1 MLPTQHHHRH
11 TTKVT
16 NKPYKSRHATKNA
29 LRDISKGKVEIGDKT
44 SRKTRHQ
51 QIMSKFDR
59 KNQAKQK
66 RQNERHALH
75 EQTTIF
81 SPKIGAPRIVAV
93 VPLHPTASAAAAI
106 ARINESCKIHEEIP
120 AVGSICIKIPA
131 HRTSVRYMALP
142 PKDLFATLDA
152 CRVADFV
159 IFVLSAQ
166 EMLDDFGDLV
176 LTAAKAQGISHFM
189 MATQGSL
196 VMDSQNRKPAATET
210 VQMFMKQ
217 RFPEQDR
224 LRCLDVSR
232 DCATIMQWI
241 CSKSPKGVSWRDNR
255 SWMFIEGL
263 EWSEVGIAHN
273 ETDSSAE
280 VKVTGTVRGRNL
292 SSNRLVHLG
301 DWGDYQIDRITA
313 APIEKVGREKDSMEI
328 DSSQGKILDN
338 PTNDQEDLA
347 ELAPEEITMEEAE
360 TQVYSIAPSERKGV
374 LLDDHHYFDEDK
386 EDGPEVPRRLP
397 RGTSEYQSAWYLGDI
412 SDSGSDMEDV
422 DDIAGG
428 VSIDG
433 STHPAE
439 GRDGPVDYDQPMT
452 EAGPSEYPQS
462 EVFLD
467 PSPDEEEEQIAA
479 YRAQRRKEA
488 EDNLDFPDEIEL
500 HPNVLARER
509 LARYRGLKS
518 LRTSHWETEED
529 RFYEPEEW
537 PRLLEIGNYKAA
549 KNRFIKEALVNGV
562 KPGTRVHVYLRNVPV
577 TLQNSEASPP
587 VSLFSLL
594 RHERKHAAVNY
605 NITLNS
611 AYPTELKSKD
621 ELILQ
626 CGPRRCIINP
636 LFSQAG
642 DTPNDV
648 HKFERFLHSG
658 RSAIASFV
666 GPLTW
671 GPTPALFFKRMALP
685 PSVND
690 GTDNGVTHS
699 TASSFSPSDG
709 IALVATGTSLAPSTS
724 RVIAKRI
731 ILTGHPYKI
740 HKKLVTVR
748 YMFFNPDD
756 VQWFKALQL
765 WTKRG
770 RVGHIK
776 ESLGTHGYFKATFD
790 AKVNPMDAVAISL
803 YKRVWPRRAR
813 LFTQ

>member
-1 MLPTQHHHRH
+1 
-11 TTKVT
+11 
-16 NKPYKSRHATKNA
+16 
-29 LRDISKGKVEIGDKT
+29 
-44 SRKTRHQ
+44 
-51 QIMSKFDR
+51 MSKFDR
-59 KNQAKQK
+59 RNQAKQK
-66 RQNERHALH
+66 RQNDRHVLQ

-81 SPKIGAPRIVAV
+81 NPKIGAPRIVAV

-106 ARINESCKIHEEIP
+106 ACINESCKIHDEIP
-120 AVGSICIKIPA
+120 AVGSTCIKIPS
-131 HRTSVRYMALP
+131 HRTSIRYIALP
-142 PKDLFATLDA
+142 SKDLFATLDA

-189 MATQGSL
+189 MATQGSS
-196 VMDSQNRKPAATET
+196 VMGSQNRKRAATET
-210 VQMFMKQ
+210 LQVFMRQ

-224 LRCLDVSR
+224 LRYLDVTR

-241 CSKSPKGVSWRDNR
+241 CSKTPKGVSWRDDR

-263 EWSEVGIAHN
+263 EWSKVGTAHN
-273 ETDSSAE
+273 GKGDSAE
-280 VKVTGTVRGRNL
+280 VRVTGVVRGRNL
-292 SSNRLVHLG
+292 NSNRLVHLG

-313 APIEKVGREKDSMEI
+313 ASVEKIPEKIDREKDSMEV
-328 DSSQGKILDN
+328 DLSQEKILDS
-338 PTNDQEDLA
+338 PTNDQDDLA

-360 TQVYSIAPSERKGV
+360 TQVYSDAPSARKGV
-374 LLDDHHYFDEDK
+374 LFDDHHYFDEDK
-386 EDGPEVPRRLP
+386 EDEPEVSRRLP
-397 RGTSEYQSAWYLGDI
+397 RGTSKYQSAWYLGDI

-422 DDIAGG
+422 DDITGG
-428 VSIDG
+428 ISIDG
-433 STHPAE
+433 STHPVE
-439 GRDGPVDYDQPMT
+439 GWDGPVDYDQPMT

-467 PSPDEEEEQIAA
+467 PSPEDEVEQIAA

-488 EDNLDFPDEIEL
+488 DENLEFPDEIEL

-529 RFYEPEEW
+529 KFYEPEEW

-562 KPGTRVHVYLRNVPV
+562 KPGTRVHVYLRDVPV
-577 TLQNSEASPP
+577 TLQNSGVSPP
-587 VSLFSLL
+587 ISLFSLL

-611 AYPTELKSKD
+611 AYPTELKSKE
-621 ELILQ
+621 ELIVQ
-626 CGPRRCIINP
+626 CGPRRYIVNP

-648 HKFERFLHSG
+648 HKFERFLHPG

-671 GPTPALFFKRMALP
+671 GPTPALFFKRRALP
-685 PSVND
+685 PLVND
-690 GTDNGVTHS
+690 DANNGIS
-699 TASSFSPSDG
+699 LSMASSLSPSDD
-709 IALVATGTSLAPSTS
+709 IALVATGTSLAPSAS

-770 RVGHIK
+770 RAGHMK

-803 YKRVWPRRAR
+803 YKRVWPRSAR
-813 LFTQ
+813 TFTQ